1 MSVIDRLLA
10 MDGEQRQ
17 ATEPERPMPLGEQR
31 GDFMLL
37 PPLRSMSFGVDRVQH
52 DPGDYLVTRRQAG
65 VTDQN
70 LVHGVDPSR
79 FGRVAGRVRRV
90 RGRRRPP
97 GADLVHRTR
106 ADEEWEAEVEDPEGP
121 LRSKLPPVLPP
132 RQLRSQAMPAKSAPV
147 APAASALPSITEVRK
162 AVSFEAMTAP
172 QGMASPPPLEE
183 VARLSKQGSDAV
195 PVVRRR
201 GAAAEPEPTEAEEAK
216 VLPQDL
222 SDADIPQAPDAA
234 VLPSLKGNTRV
245 RGSQPPALEQKAKSS
260 RGKSRQS
267 PPSPTEP
274 NEPVADAPSLARGAD
289 LVTQP
294 ATQAPAPNGM
304 GTSAPRGS
312 TPAPASVPAAASV
325 PAPAARGTVSSPGG
339 ASQTNGTQSGQPT
352 KTQVRATLGNREPLV
367 PTGRTGIQRRERDAS
382 SPPSARPAP
391 AARPAQPARG
401 LASGVSVP
409 TSGGPR
415 QVAVPAAIQQVLRG
429 TVGNAP
435 ATVRVHEGVQAA
447 HQSDSL
453 NAEAFTRDGEIFLS
467 SDVPLNSR
475 RGQELLAHE
484 LTHVVQQQGGALRMP
499 DESTPAGQAHEA
511 MARQVEAQVAGS
523 GVDLVHRVSPTISAP
538 APPTSVPSGVQR
550 SAAPLVKNSPGMT
563 QGAPVSRPKST
574 SSDDDEDDKQPEQL
588 SGWGRM
594 KSAGLSWL
602 ENQLSEPPP
611 PPPRATGGRR
621 RRELERQA
629 KELYPMIRSQLRSE
643 LIRDLERRGRLTRE
657 WR

>member
-10 MDGEQRQ
+10 IDGAERQ
-17 ATEPERPMPLGEQR
+17 ATEPELPMPLGEQR

-37 PPLRSMSFGVDRVQH
+37 PPLKSMSFGVDRVQY
-52 DPGDYLVTRRQAG
+52 DPRDYLVTRRQAG
-65 VTDQN
+65 VTGKD

-90 RGRRRPP
+90 RGRRRAS
-97 GADLVHRTR
+97 GGDLVHRALTE
-106 ADEEWEAEVEDPEGP
+106 DEWDSEVEEMEEP
-121 LRSKLPPVLPP
+121 LRYALPPVPPP
-132 RQLRSQAMPAKSAPV
+132 RQLRSQAVPAKSAPV
-147 APAASALPSITEVRK
+147 APAASTLPSIADVRK
-162 AVSFEAMTAP
+162 AVSLEAIASP
-172 QGMASPPPLEE
+172 QGTASPPPLAE
-183 VARLSKQGSDAV
+183 VARLSKQGSDAA

-201 GAAAEPEPTEAEEAK
+201 GVAAEPEPTEAEEAK

-222 SDADIPQAPDAA
+222 SEADIPQAPDAA
-234 VLPSLKGNTRV
+234 VLPSLKGQTRV

-274 NEPVADAPSLARGAD
+274 NEPVADAPSLAPGVD
-289 LVTQP
+289 LTVQP
-294 ATQAPAPNGM
+294 TPPAPTPSGM
-304 GTSAPRGS
+304 RATPPQGSA
-312 TPAPASVPAAASV
+312 PAAASTPAEASG
-325 PAPAARGTVSSPGG
+325 PAPAARGTMSSP
-339 ASQTNGTQSGQPT
+339 AVMSQTNGTHSGLPA
-352 KTQVRATLGNREPLV
+352 KTQVRATLANREPLV

-382 SPPSARPAP
+382 SPPSARPAS
-391 AARPAQPARG
+391 AARPAQAARG

-447 HQSDSL
+447 HQSDVM

-467 SDVPLNSR
+467 SDVPLQSR

-523 GVDLVHRVSPTISAP
+523 GVDLIHRVSPTISTP
-538 APPTSVPSGVQR
+538 APPANVPNGVQR
-550 SAAPLVKNSPGMT
+550 SVAPLVKNSPGMT

-611 PPPRATGGRR
+611 PIPKATGGRR

-629 KELYPMIRSQLRSE
+629 RELYPMIRSQLRSE